1 MVYICFQK
9 RTVGSIPAELVSHFS
24 IMTEKLRDIRRLRKV
39 TQTEMAKILGI
50 SRSSFSKKESGDCRF
65 SVEELGIYAS
75 FMGFKL
81 CLVLEL

>member
-50 SRSSFSKKESGDCRF
+50 SRIVG
-65 SVEELGIYAS
+65 
-75 FMGFKL
+75 
-81 CLVLEL
+81 LVLRSWVFMLVSWDLSYVWY